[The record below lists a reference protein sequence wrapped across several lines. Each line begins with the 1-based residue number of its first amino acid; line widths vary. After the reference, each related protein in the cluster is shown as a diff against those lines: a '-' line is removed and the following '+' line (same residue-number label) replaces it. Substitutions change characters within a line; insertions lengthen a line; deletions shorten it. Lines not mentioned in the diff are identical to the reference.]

1 MFCYIRLLPSVLANE
16 GVSVISLL
24 AVVLITS
31 FPEVLAAVR
40 ATVLLKVFFWIKK
53 HEVYETMYF
62 S

>member
-40 ATVLLKVFFWIKK
+40 ATVLLKVFF
-53 HEVYETMYF
+53 
-62 S
+62 